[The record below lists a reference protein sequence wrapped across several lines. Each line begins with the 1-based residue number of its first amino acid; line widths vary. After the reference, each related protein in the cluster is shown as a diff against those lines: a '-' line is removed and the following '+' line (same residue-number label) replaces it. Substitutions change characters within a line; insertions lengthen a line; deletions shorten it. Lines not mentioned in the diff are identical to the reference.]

1 MAGPA
6 ATPSAKC
13 QYCEHWPMGGRPCW
27 ALAAWSMVTPWWAAL
42 RHACERHRDAVDADV
57 EGVACGGT
65 GGGVA
70 GEFERLKAGAGGK
83 LMQLYGA
90 FLPTAGE
97 TDGAATQPY
106 SVLPCQ
112 IRQALCSP
120 GGSMRS
126 RIFVTSG
133 LLALGIAGGT
143 LAVDTTRSPATALG
157 LRVGSAIRAG
167 KSRSGGGARLGR
179 ADAHRGAGHP
189 SSPAD
194 RGGTGLRGL
203 RAAAIRRQP
212 HGGRPV
218 GQAWSGNGYRASR
231 HDGTPGRHA
240 ADGTLHA
247 ARYFITGG
255 LSWERSSTPPRP
267 SVQS

>member
-97 TDGAATQPY
+97 TDGAATQPC

-133 LLALGIAGGT
+133 LLALGIAGGSPRRRHHEVAGDGARPASWLRHPGREVQVRGWCSSRASRYASWSRPPQFT
-143 LAVDTTRSPATALG
+143 CGPRRNWSSRPSSRSNPATA
-157 LRVGSAIRAG
+157 
-167 KSRSGGGARLGR
+167 SG
-179 ADAHRGAGHP
+179 
-189 SSPAD
+189 
-194 RGGTGLRGL
+194 
-203 RAAAIRRQP
+203 
-212 HGGRPV
+212 
-218 GQAWSGNGYRASR
+218 
-231 HDGTPGRHA
+231 
-240 ADGTLHA
+240 
-247 ARYFITGG
+247 
-255 LSWERSSTPPRP
+255 
-267 SVQS
+267 